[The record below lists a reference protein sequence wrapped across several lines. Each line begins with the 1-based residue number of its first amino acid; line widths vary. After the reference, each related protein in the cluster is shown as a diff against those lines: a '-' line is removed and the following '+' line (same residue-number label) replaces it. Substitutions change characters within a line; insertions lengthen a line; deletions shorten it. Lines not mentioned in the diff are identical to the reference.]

1 MEELIRIVCADI
13 ALSIEAVAALVIAY
27 GTIEAL
33 AGLATELFRWTTP
46 KRRRDVW
53 TRFSVWLLLGLEFE
67 LAADI
72 IRTAIS
78 PSWTDIGQLASI
90 AAIRTFLNYF
100 LESDIEKL
108 SKSEAVQP
116 TTPLCGSNINRL
128 KD

>member
-1 MEELIRIVCADI
+1 MEELIGIICVNV

-27 GTIEAL
+27 GTVEAL
-33 AGLATELFRWTTP
+33 AGLATELFKWTTP

-53 TRFSVWLLLGLEFE
+53 ARFSVWLLLGLEFE

-108 SKSEAVQP
+108 SKSDEVQP
-116 TTPLCGSNINRL
+116 TVG
-128 KD
+128 